1 MLIKA
6 FGRKRGAFQF
16 PISTPIFTKN
26 FRCLFFS
33 IFRSHS
39 PPIAQ
44 NSKCNSNRPNF
55 RFPPFPC
62 MPTHAPKIVKP
73 SSRLSSAKPHQ
84 KRPPRA
90 RKSIITTTPVVVP
103 VKLARVRK
111 LPLSLSCSRA
121 ALAKRRLR
129 SASALYNTRS
139 AEEEECTGGAPRRA
153 SSLLSVSLSQSAN
166 ADVP

>member
-90 RKSIITTTPVVVP
+90 RKSIITTTTPVVVP

-111 LPLSLSCSRA
+111 LPLSLMLACSACETSFTIGVGAVQHAQRG
-121 ALAKRRLR
+121 RRR
-129 SASALYNTRS
+129 MHR
-139 AEEEECTGGAPRRA
+139 RRA
-153 SSLLSVSLSQSAN
+153 TASEFVALCLTLSER
-166 ADVP
+166 